1 MRALRTLRLLAPVA
15 WLIIAGF
22 YAGSVAAADV
32 DWSGSW
38 ETKWRD
44 GGARLDL
51 KQSGSVVKGTY
62 PLYDGEVEALAS
74 GRELTGKWMARPRSG
89 SFTFVMGLE
98 GRTFVG
104 RYDNGEWWT
113 GARVSGAAPT
123 LPIDQS
129 DVRETVR
136 TFIRGGNLAR
146 AGLVENLGAAAAVL
160 DLSKWPGP
168 VLTNQRLEIA
178 RNLFDVVS
186 LTTFQIWN
194 LPGPGLR
201 DASFTAKLHQAGT
214 DVALSL
220 ELVRQLVHRRA
231 D

>member
-74 GRELTGKWMARPRSG
+74 GRELTGKWMAGPRSG

-113 GARVSGAAPT
+113 G
-123 LPIDQS
+123 
-129 DVRETVR
+129 
-136 TFIRGGNLAR
+136 LAFP
-146 AGLVENLGAAAAVL
+146 AL
-160 DLSKWPGP
+160 
-168 VLTNQRLEIA
+168 
-178 RNLFDVVS
+178 
-186 LTTFQIWN
+186 
-194 LPGPGLR
+194 LR
-201 DASFTAKLHQAGT
+201 HSQ
-214 DVALSL
+214 
-220 ELVRQLVHRRA
+220 
-231 D
+231 